1 MVEVKQENAKELRLT
16 EEGEACVRNGS
27 YEVNLFNAIPDEGV
41 SQASLMVG
49 SCNSHQLV

>member
-16 EEGEACVRNGS
+16 EEGEGCVRNGS

-49 SCNSHQLV
+49 YCNSH